1 MIIFLA
7 ITTMV
12 LTSYI
17 LEFQNGI
24 YMLFLPL
31 LNFLEKIIPIP
42 VKQQL
47 EYKSKQKEINTV
59 LIGVHRMGW
68 IFLESLLKF
77 KKKVLAIDND
87 PEIIKKLVDK
97 KINCIYGDARNRE
110 VLDKLRL
117 SKIKTIISTVP
128 HPEENLFLISYIK
141 SKNKKVNIFV
151 TANHFHHAKELY
163 KAGADYVILPHLLT
177 GEKVSLMLKKSF
189 NNKKYLDNLTKKH
202 RKLLGLDKKLSLE
215 Y

>member
-1 MIIFLA
+1 M
-7 ITTMV
+7 
-12 LTSYI
+12 
-17 LEFQNGI
+17 
-24 YMLFLPL
+24 
-31 LNFLEKIIPIP
+31 
-42 VKQQL
+42 
-47 EYKSKQKEINTV
+47 
-59 LIGVHRMGW
+59 
-68 IFLESLLKF
+68 
-77 KKKVLAIDND
+77 
-87 PEIIKKLVDK
+87 
-97 KINCIYGDARNRE
+97 
-110 VLDKLRL
+110 RL

-163 KAGADYVILPHLLT
+163 KAGAYYVILPHLLT